1 MRRLLVVAAACA
13 SVLGACALGSSTAFA
28 HEGDPNFRSDVH
40 GFSPRA
46 DGVTVEVLNR
56 DDRLLLTNR
65 SDHLIEIEGYSD
77 DPYARLHPDGTVEV
91 NRNSAAYHLNT
102 ERDGDV
108 PVPADV
114 QRGLPPDWQVQS
126 RTGRF
131 EWHDH
136 RMHWMGKGT
145 PPAVEDESQTTRV
158 DDWSVPIAVDGE
170 RGEIT
175 GTLWW
180 TPTPGGGPPI
190 AAIAGL
196 AALVLAGGAFVVFVR
211 RRRRGDGGD
220 DAAAAA
226 SGAQREA
233 W

>member
-13 SVLGACALGSSTAFA
+13 SALCACALPSATAFA
-28 HEGDPNFRSDVH
+28 HEGNPNFRSDVH
-40 GFSPRA
+40 GLAPRT

-65 SDHLIEIEGYSD
+65 SDRTIEIEGYSD
-77 DPYARLHPDGTVEV
+77 DPYARLRPDGTVEV
-91 NRNSAAYHLNT
+91 NHNSAAYYLNT

-108 PVPADV
+108 PVPARV
-114 QRGLPPDWQVQS
+114 QRGLPPDWRVQS
-126 RTGRF
+126 GTGKF

-136 RMHWMGKGT
+136 RMHWMGQGT
-145 PPAVEDESQTTRV
+145 PPAVKDESKTTRV

-170 RGEIT
+170 PGEIT

-180 TPTPGGGPPI
+180 TPTPGGGPPV

-196 AALVLAGGAFVVFVR
+196 AALLVAGGAFVVFVR

-220 DAAAAA
+220 DAAPAA
-226 SGAQREA
+226 SAAQREA